1 MEVRCM
7 LAYFLLLSL
16 PVFGN
21 AKEVK
26 TSNEKAPPTPKK
38 PASSNETSAQ
48 KKTTA
53 STSTQATQKEA
64 SPKTKAAPQPQ
75 APRPSTDPII
85 CGLKD
90 NQSDFALPSLECTLQ
105 HLPQNLTDHWKA
117 YMQTGNKSES
127 DLLTDICEAKEKGK
141 NPDFMANYTENDKAM
156 IHDTSTLCRIRHTAK
171 SECEILN
178 LIK

>member
-1 MEVRCM
+1 MEIMWR
-7 LAYFLLLSL
+7 LAYFLLSISL
-16 PVFGN
+16 VFGN
-21 AKEVK
+21 SPKLEK
-26 TSNEKAPPTPKK
+26 STKKPQKAPKEPATATATP
-38 PASSNETSAQ
+38 AQ
-48 KKTTA
+48 KGRKA
-53 STSTQATQKEA
+53 STSTQAIQNKTT
-64 SPKTKAAPQPQ
+64 PKTTAAPK
-75 APRPSTDPII
+75 PSTDPII

-117 YMQTGNKSES
+117 YMQTENKNES
-127 DLLTDICEAKEKGK
+127 DLLTDICEAKKKGK